1 MAALTT
7 LFPVFFMLAL
17 GLISRIKGW
26 ITPEQKAGANTII
39 FNILFPIMI
48 FNLMLTAS
56 IEAEHIFI
64 VGYVFIAFV
73 IAIIIGKI
81 AVPYTGKKYG
91 YFSNFL
97 LTTVEG
103 GNVALPLY
111 LSIVGT
117 SSNTVIF
124 DIAGTIICFI
134 ILPVYIAKSA
144 TSSTSK
150 KELFKN
156 IFSNSFVIAVVL
168 GLGLNIFGGYQFLQ
182 TTPIFDL
189 YTGTIAQATAPII
202 GMILFI
208 LGYDLK
214 IDKDTI
220 APILKLMSVRIV
232 YYIFV
237 ILGFFVFF
245 PNFMADKIFMIAVIL
260 YFMCPTGFGL
270 APVISPLY
278 KNEED
283 AQYTSAFIS
292 LYMIVTLIVYTVLVL
307 FIA

>member
-1 MAALTT
+1 MTALTT

-39 FNILFPIMI
+39 FNVLFPIMI

-56 IEAEHIFI
+56 IETEHIFI

-73 IAIIIGKI
+73 VAILIGKLV
-81 AVPYTGKKYG
+81 VPYTGQKYG
-91 YFSNFL
+91 HFSNFL

-134 ILPVYIAKSA
+134 VLPIYIAKA
-144 TSSTSK
+144 TTSSTSQ

-156 IFSNSFVIAVVL
+156 IFRNSFVIAVIL
-168 GLGLNIFGGYQFLQ
+168 GLGLNILGGYQFLQ

-202 GMILFI
+202 GLILFI

-214 IDKDTI
+214 VDKETI
-220 APILKLMSVRIV
+220 VPILKLMSVRIV
-232 YYIFV
+232 YYILV
-237 ILGFFVFF
+237 IIGFFVLF
-245 PNFMADKIFMIAVIL
+245 PDLMADKVFMIAVVL

-278 KNEED
+278 KSEED

-292 LYMIVTLIVYTVLVL
+292 LYMIVTLIVYTALVL
-307 FIA
+307 FVA

>member
-1 MAALTT
+1 MVALTT

-17 GLISRIKGW
+17 GFISRLKGW
-26 ITPEQKAGANTII
+26 ITPTQKDGANAIV
-39 FNILFPIMI
+39 FQVLFPIMI

-56 IEAEHIFI
+56 IETEHIFI

-73 IAIIIGKI
+73 VAMIVGKLLI
-81 AVPYTGKKYG
+81 PFTGNKYG
-91 YFSNFL
+91 HFSHYL

-124 DIAGTIICFI
+124 DIAGTMICFI
-134 ILPVYIAKSA
+134 VLPVLIAKSA
-144 TSSTSK
+144 ATDTTH
-150 KELFKN
+150 KELLKK
-156 IFSNSFVIAVVL
+156 IFSNSFVIAVIL
-168 GLGLNIFGGYQFLQ
+168 GLGLNLLGGYQYLQ
-182 TTPIFDL
+182 TTSLFEV
-189 YTGTIAQATAPII
+189 YTGTISQVTAPII

-214 IDKDTI
+214 VDKETI
-220 APILKLMSVRIV
+220 QPILKLMSVRIV
-232 YYIFV
+232 YYIIV
-237 ILGFFVFF
+237 IIGFFILF
-245 PNFMADKIFMIAVIL
+245 PYLMADKIFMIAVIL

-278 KNEED
+278 KSEED
-283 AQYTSAFIS
+283 AFFSSAFIS

-307 FIA
+307 FVA